1 MTTTTVSGRLA
12 LACGAVVIA
21 AATLGAAGGDLRM
34 VTAVK
39 SGDRAAV
46 RVAMRAKADVNAAEP
61 DGTTALHWAVR
72 ADDLETTRLLLAGGA
87 NAKAANRYGV
97 TPLSL
102 AAINGNATLID
113 ALLAA
118 GADPNT
124 VMGEG
129 ETVLMTA
136 SRTGNVDAIRVLL
149 ARGARVNAKEQFLGE
164 TALMWAAGEGHLDA
178 TRTLIEAG
186 ADVQAISTVL
196 DTPKLSFPR
205 SGGPNTPFPR
215 GGWTAVMFAA
225 RQGAADTVRALA
237 DAGANLNARDPD
249 GTTALVF
256 AIINA
261 HYDSAA
267 VLIDKGADP
276 NIGDLSGMAALYAAV
291 DIHTVRWNFG
301 RPAPFIT
308 DKLTAVDVARM
319 LLEHG
324 ADPNGRLKRA
334 MLARHRDAGDRQLN
348 SGSTPLMRAAK
359 SADVAMVKLL
369 LEHGADG
376 TLTQPNGTTVLM
388 IAAGVG
394 SPALDA
400 PNEVEAPRLWK
411 ANEDVILQTLALCEN
426 RCGDVNAFNADGI
439 SALFGALGRGERTVT
454 WLLEHGARADLKN
467 KTGQTA
473 YDVAMGVGPRAAR
486 VGAAAEGPPKRERI
500 AAIISNYMK

>member
-1 MTTTTVSGRLA
+1 MRTATAGRRLA
-12 LACGAVVIA
+12 IACGAVILA
-21 AATLGAAGGDLRM
+21 TGTLGAADDLRV

-46 RVAMRAKADVNAAEP
+46 RSAMRARADVNAAEP

-72 ADDLETTRLLLAGGA
+72 ADDAETTRLLLAAGA
-87 NAKAANRYGV
+87 SATAANRYGV

-102 AAINGNATLID
+102 AAVNGNATIIE
-113 ALLAA
+113 ALLRA
-118 GADPNT
+118 GADVNT
-124 VMGEG
+124 VMAEG

-136 SRTGNVDAIRVLL
+136 SRTGNVEAVRVLL
-149 ARGARVNAKEQFLGE
+149 ARGAKVNAREQFLGE
-164 TALMWAAGEGHLDA
+164 TALMWAAAEGHLEVTKA
-178 TRTLIEAG
+178 LIEAG

-215 GGWTAVMFAA
+215 GGWTAVMYAA
-225 RQGAADTVRALA
+225 RQGAAETVRALA
-237 DAGANLNARDPD
+237 DAGANLDVQDPD

-267 VLIDKGADP
+267 VLIEKGADP

-291 DIHTVRWNFG
+291 DIHTVRWTFG

-308 DKLTAVDVARM
+308 DTLTAVDVARM

-324 ADPNGRLKRA
+324 ANPNARLKRA
-334 MLARHRDAGDRQLN
+334 MLARHHDAGDRQLN
-348 SGSTPLMRAAK
+348 SGSTPLMRAVKAG
-359 SADVAMVKLL
+359 DVAMVKLL
-369 LEHGADG
+369 LDHGADG

-394 SPALDA
+394 SQALDA

-411 ANEDVILQTLALCEN
+411 VNEEVVLQTLALCEN
-426 RCGDVNAFNADGI
+426 RCGDVNAFNADGAT
-439 SALFGALGRGERTVT
+439 ALFGALGRGERTVT
-454 WLLEHGARADLKN
+454 WLLEHGARVDLKN

-473 YDVAMGVGPRAAR
+473 YDVAMGVGPRTAR
-486 VGAAAEGPPKRERI
+486 VGAAAQGPPKRENI
-500 AAIISNYMK
+500 AAILRKYM

>member
-1 MTTTTVSGRLA
+1 VV
-12 LACGAVVIA
+12 ACGVAVLA
-21 AATLGAAGGDLRM
+21 TSTLGAAGGDLR
-34 VTAVK
+34 VLTAVK
-39 SGDRAAV
+39 AGDRAAV
-46 RVAMRAKADVNAAEP
+46 RSAMRAKADINAAEP

-72 ADDLETTRLLLAGGA
+72 ADDLETTRMLLAAGA

-97 TPLSL
+97 TPISL
-102 AAINGNATLID
+102 AAMNGNATLIE
-113 ALLAA
+113 ALLKA

-136 SRTGNVDAIRVLL
+136 SRTGNVEAMRVLL
-149 ARGARVNAKEQFLGE
+149 ASGAKVNAKEQFLGE
-164 TALMWAAGEGHLDA
+164 TALMWAAGEGHLEA
-178 TRTLIEAG
+178 TRTLLEAG
-186 ADVQAISTVL
+186 ADVQAVSTVL

-215 GGWTAVMFAA
+215 GGWTAVMYAA

-237 DAGANLNARDPD
+237 DAGANLNVQDPD

-267 VLIDKGADP
+267 VLIEKGADP

-308 DKLTAVDVARM
+308 DKLTAVDVVKL

-324 ADPNGRLKRA
+324 ANPNARLKRA

-348 SGSTPLMRAAK
+348 SGSTPLMRAVK
-359 SADVAMVKLL
+359 TADVPMVKLL
-369 LEHGADG
+369 LDHGADG

-400 PNEVEAPRLWK
+400 PNEVEAPRVWK
-411 ANEDVILQTLALCEN
+411 ANEDAILQTLALCEN
-426 RCGDVNAFNADGI
+426 RCGDVNAFNADGT

-454 WLLEHGARADLKN
+454 WLLEHGARTDIKN
-467 KTGQTA
+467 KTGQTP
-473 YDVAMGVGPRAAR
+473 YDVAMGVGPRSAR
-486 VGAAAEGPPKRERI
+486 LGAAAQGPPKRENI
-500 AAIISNYMK
+500 AAIINKYAKSSPVSN